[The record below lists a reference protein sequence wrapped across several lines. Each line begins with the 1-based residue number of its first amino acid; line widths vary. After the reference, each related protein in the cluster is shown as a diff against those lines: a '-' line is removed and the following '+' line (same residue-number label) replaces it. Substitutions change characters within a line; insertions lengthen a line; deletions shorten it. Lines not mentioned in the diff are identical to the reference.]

1 VLNPEWVVVMRSSGV
16 FLALTCFLDIPARVR
31 GFYPGGVHIGAQSA
45 PVLVLLDMM
54 DMLEQVYGEVVT

>member
-1 VLNPEWVVVMRSSGV
+1 LDIL
-16 FLALTCFLDIPARVR
+16 LALTCFLELPARVR
-31 GFYPGGVHIGAQSA
+31 GFYPRGVHIGARSA